1 MAEERKV
8 ILYIAQS
15 LDGFIAQADDDISWL
30 SVVERENEDYGY
42 EAFIKTVD
50 TVFMGRRTYEKV
62 LSFDMDFHHKDRKC
76 YVLSRSK
83 SGQNANVTFYS
94 GELSALINRLKA
106 EPGPSKHIFVD
117 GGAEVVKAF
126 REEGLIDEYVI
137 SIIPIMLGRG
147 IRLFKDIDVESKVE
161 LVDHKVFA
169 SGLVQLTYRCIK
181 KV

>member
-1 MAEERKV
+1 MSEERKV

-15 LDGFIAQADDDISWL
+15 LDGFIARADDDISWL

-42 EAFIKTVD
+42 EAFVKTVD
-50 TVFMGRRTYEKV
+50 TVFMGRRTYDKV

-83 SGQNANVTFYS
+83 SGSDDNVTFYDGDLCTLVS
-94 GELSALINRLKA
+94 RLKS
-106 EPGPSKHIFVD
+106 EPGKHIFVD

-181 KV
+181 KI

>member
-15 LDGFIAQADDDISWL
+15 LDGFIARADDDISWL

-42 EAFIKTVD
+42 EAFIETAD

-83 SGQNANVTFYS
+83 SGQDANVTFYS
-94 GELSALINRLKA
+94 GELSALISRLKA
-106 EPGPSKHIFVD
+106 EPGKHIFVD

-137 SIIPIMLGRG
+137 SIIPIMLGGG
-147 IRLFKDIDVESKVE
+147 IRLYKDIAVENKVE
-161 LVDHKVFA
+161 LVSHKVFA
-169 SGLVQLTYRCIK
+169 SGLVQLRYRNG
-181 KV
+181 